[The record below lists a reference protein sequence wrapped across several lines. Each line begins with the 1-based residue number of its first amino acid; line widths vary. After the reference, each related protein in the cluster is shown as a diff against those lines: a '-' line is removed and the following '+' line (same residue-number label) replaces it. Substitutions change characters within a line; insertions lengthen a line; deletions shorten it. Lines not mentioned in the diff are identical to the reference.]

1 MGRRGGGGGGGGDGT
16 CMVSVIDKFIFMTMK
31 LL

>member
-1 MGRRGGGGGGGGDGT
+1 MGGLGGGGDDGT

>member
-1 MGRRGGGGGGGGDGT
+1 MGEGGKGGGGGDGT